1 MSEPVL
7 WAGPSE
13 YPPVG
18 CVAVMRSGDRIEIWP
33 CESDDPACFTGC
45 LISPGSSF
53 AHAAVHDA
61 SCMWLREAI
70 ARVEQHD

>member
-1 MSEPVL
+1 MSEPVA
-7 WAGPSE
+7 WVGPSE

-18 CVAVMRSGDRIEIWP
+18 CVAVMRGGVRVEIWP

-45 LISPGSSF
+45 LISPASSF
-53 AHAAVHDA
+53 ARAAVHGA

-70 ARVEQHD
+70 AQVERHD